1 MAPVNKQ
8 QLEPATDPVM
18 GWDTYFNAQRA
29 VAAWHGAP
37 VVSAADAVRG
47 APDAF
52 LDVMHP
58 SAQGADR
65 IAEQAVATRTGA
77 GWPRVP
83 LLGRA
88 EPFDPS
94 GLHDTPIGAATAQAA
109 QFSPQAQLFPGLV
122 DPAAAA
128 PGPAPAGAAVG
139 PPTPEP
145 TIGTIQGGTGPIA
158 IRVRDPSGGLVGSL
172 DLAEPGAFSLPLD
185 RRLGMLDLTAT
196 DATGAV
202 VSAVVERGTGSLS
215 LVFP

>member
-1 MAPVNKQ
+1 
-8 QLEPATDPVM
+8 
-18 GWDTYFNAQRA
+18 
-29 VAAWHGAP
+29 
-37 VVSAADAVRG
+37 
-47 APDAF
+47 
-52 LDVMHP
+52 MHP
-58 SAQGADR
+58 SAQGAER
-65 IAEQAVATRTGA
+65 IARQAVATLTGA

-122 DPAAAA
+122 DPTAAA
-128 PGPAPAGAAVG
+128 PGAPAPAAGA
-139 PPTPEP
+139 PPTAGP
-145 TIGTIQGGTGPIA
+145 TTGTVSGGTGPIA

-172 DLAEPGAFSLPLD
+172 DLAGPGAFSLPLD